1 MQTKKHSLAESIANV
16 LVGYTVAVCSQILI
30 FPFFDVHIPIEDNA
44 IIGLWFTAI
53 SIGRSYALRRW
64 FTMRT
69 ERTFIKTRDAQHQ
82 QVIKTFGIPSSKMGQ
97 CEPSDDITD
106 HQGFEVDGFV
116 TKCKTDAE
124 GHRVIEEFNLTGVSL
139 VEHPPNPDCKLLVP
153 LKLHETHEVG
163 GKSRIPRRKMEVH
176 ASWDYS
182 FSYSGS
188 EYICRHTLWVGAAF
202 PHKKAEFSVY
212 SNKCDYIAARL
223 RMDRLNRFHLRPAY
237 RKTLQFTCRQLRKKA
252 RHAWRMILKTIEKG
266 GSK

>member
-124 GHRVIEEFNLTGVSL
+124 GHRVIEEFN
-139 VEHPPNPDCKLLVP
+139 
-153 LKLHETHEVG
+153 
-163 GKSRIPRRKMEVH
+163 IPRRKMEVH

>member
-69 ERTFIKTRDAQHQ
+69 ERGRHSMPMTITATVH
-82 QVIKTFGIPSSKMGQ
+82 SSQ
-97 CEPSDDITD
+97 DDTE
-106 HQGFEVDGFV
+106 HPGFEAANVYQRLA
-116 TKCKTDAE
+116 CKIAK
-124 GHRVIEEFNLTGVSL
+124 
-139 VEHPPNPDCKLLVP
+139 PP
-153 LKLHETHEVG
+153 
-163 GKSRIPRRKMEVH
+163 SRKMEVH